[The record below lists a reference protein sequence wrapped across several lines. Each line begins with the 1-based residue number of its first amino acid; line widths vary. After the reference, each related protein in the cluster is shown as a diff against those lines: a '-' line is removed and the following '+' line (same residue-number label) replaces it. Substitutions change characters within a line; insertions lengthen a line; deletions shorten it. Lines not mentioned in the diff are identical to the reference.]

1 MKFDYVIEPESK
13 AEKDLIDSVA
23 QARDTA
29 QSQGMSS
36 ESIETVLLLFAM
48 RLGGNNVS
56 EQKPPQTYECPS
68 CGGPLEDVEA
78 QGIGESLISIPC
90 GCQIAMDELSN
101 DALATFFDWES
112 D

>member
-29 QSQGMSS
+29 QSRGVSS

-56 EQKPPQTYECPS
+56 EKESSQTFECPS
-68 CGGPLEDVEA
+68 CGEPLKDVET

-90 GCQIAMDELSN
+90 NCNIEVDDLS
-101 DALATFFDWES
+101 DRYFEKFFR
-112 D
+112 

>member
-29 QSQGMSS
+29 QSRGVSS

-56 EQKPPQTYECPS
+56 EQKSPQTFECPS
-68 CGGPLEDVEA
+68 CGAPLDDVES

-90 GCQIAMDELSN
+90 GCEIEVDELS
-101 DALATFFDWES
+101 DGHFEEFFR
-112 D
+112 